1 MDALVKNNLADDG
14 DLLITYENF
23 IEMKV
28 PKKMM
33 HVSYETQIEKKKST
47 LGLKSEQDI
56 EDSLIMVFM
65 NNYDVYENIYSIIR
79 ELFFDK

>member
-1 MDALVKNNLADDG
+1 MDALVKNNLAVDG

-47 LGLKSEQDI
+47 LGLKNEQDI
-56 EDSLIMVFM
+56 EDSLIMIFM
-65 NNYDVYENIYSIIR
+65 NNYDVYENIYAIIR
-79 ELFFDK
+79 DLFFDK

>member
-56 EDSLIMVFM
+56 EDSLIMIFM